1 MYNKYFI
8 ISTGI
13 PFTATY
19 DLKGWPDIFCVG
31 MQKPMSNCNLILKM
45 WCTYNHW
52 VNMVRRWNNVKWK
65 LDISSKIL
73 AILPIIESGL
83 VPLTMIP
90 FVRVNSYIADRV
102 RPSKTVSMGYGITS
116 LYDPI
121 ILVMHSLSLF
131 VQVLYAPV
139 YTRVCLYPRYFL
151 RDSC

>member
-1 MYNKYFI
+1 
-8 ISTGI
+8 
-13 PFTATY
+13 
-19 DLKGWPDIFCVG
+19 
-31 MQKPMSNCNLILKM
+31 
-45 WCTYNHW
+45 
-52 VNMVRRWNNVKWK
+52 MVRRWDNVKWT

-139 YTRVCLYPRYFL
+139 YTRVCLYPRYFV